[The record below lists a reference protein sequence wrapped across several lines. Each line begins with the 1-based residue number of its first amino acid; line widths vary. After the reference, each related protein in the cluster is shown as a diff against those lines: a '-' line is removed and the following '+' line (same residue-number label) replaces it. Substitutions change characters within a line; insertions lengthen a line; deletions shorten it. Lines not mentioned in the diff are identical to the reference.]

1 MDCGCSLAWIKL
13 LVVKAIHDK
22 VKRTTRSRRLAI
34 RKEVLEVETWKMS
47 RKVDV
52 KTRSDRMGGKG

>member
-1 MDCGCSLAWIKL
+1 MAWIKL